1 MTKMSDL
8 TGKKFGRYTVKQFIG
23 LVGNKPH
30 NHWECICDCGNIRQV
45 SGGNLKSGLSKS
57 CGCLQKEKAS
67 IANTK
72 HGSSQKKSKEY
83 TAWTGMRKRCNAQ
96 YCEDYKDYGARG
108 ITVCERWDSFANFHA
123 DMGDCPTGYS
133 LDRIDVNKGYSP
145 ENCRWADAKT
155 QARNKTNT
163 RWITYNG
170 ITKALCEWAE
180 LSGTKRT
187 MIDKRI
193 NRGWSIGEA
202 IYGRGAV

>member
-1 MTKMSDL
+1 MPKMIDL
-8 TGKKFGRYTVKQFIG
+8 TNKRFGNLTVKSFVGI
-23 LVGNKPH
+23 VGNNPH
-30 NHWECICDCGNIRQV
+30 NYWLCVCDCGQEKSIAG
-45 SGGNLKSGLSKS
+45 SNLRNGLIMS
-57 CGCLQKEKAS
+57 CGCLQKQQAS
-67 IANTK
+67 EANKK
-72 HGSSQKKSKEY
+72 HGESQKSKEY
-83 TAWTGMRKRCNAQ
+83 ATWLGMRKRCN
-96 YCEDYKDYGARG
+96 CVTSEDYPDYGGRG
-108 ITVCERWDSFANFHA
+108 ITVCERWDVFANFLE
-123 DMGDCPTGYS
+123 DMGRCPTGYS

-145 ENCRWADAKT
+145 DNCRWADAKT

-193 NRGWSIGEA
+193 RRGWSIGEA

>member
-1 MTKMSDL
+1 MTKMIDL
-8 TGKKFGRYTVKQFIG
+8 TNKKFGRYTVKRFIG
-23 LVGNKPH
+23 LIGSNPH

-45 SGGNLKSGLSKS
+45 SGANLRNGLAKS
-57 CGCLQKEKAS
+57 CGCLQKENAS

-72 HGSSQKKSKEY
+72 HGFSQKKSKEY
-83 TAWTGMRKRCNAQ
+83 LAWQNMRKRCN
-96 YCEDYKDYGARG
+96 CKTSDDYKNYGQRG
-108 ITVCERWDSFANFHA
+108 ITVCERWDSFANFYA

>member
-1 MTKMSDL
+1 MAKMIDL
-8 TGKKFGRYTVKQFIG
+8 TNKRFGSLTVKSFVGI
-23 LVGNKPH
+23 VGNNPH
-30 NHWECICDCGNIRQV
+30 NHWKCICDCGNETI
-45 SGGNLKSGLSKS
+45 SNGGNLRNGVSTS
-57 CGCLQKEKAS
+57 CGCKRRLRAS
-67 IANTK
+67 EVNTK
-72 HGSSQKKSKEY
+72 HGESQKTKEY
-83 TAWTGMRKRCNAQ
+83 TTWTGMRKRCN
-96 YCEDYKDYGARG
+96 CVTSVDYIDYGGRG
-108 ITVCERWDSFANFHA
+108 IKVCDRWNDFANFLE
-123 DMGDCPTGYS
+123 DMGRCPNGCS

-145 ENCRWADAKT
+145 DNCRWADVKT

-193 NRGWSIGEA
+193 RRGWSIGEA